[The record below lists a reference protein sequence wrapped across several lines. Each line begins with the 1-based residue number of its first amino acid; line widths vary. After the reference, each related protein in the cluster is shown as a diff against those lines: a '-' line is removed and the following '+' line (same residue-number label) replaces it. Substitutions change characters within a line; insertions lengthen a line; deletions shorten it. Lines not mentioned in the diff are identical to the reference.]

1 MFGDLNPVKYGFN
14 NRVKNVKSSMFGTLY
29 ETTMDAA
36 ITTKYGRG
44 PEYRPSSFPT
54 CPILHLLRFA
64 DGANKGYFANT
75 MTTSGGYF
83 TSVGTAAHENIQYY
97 IGQTGKIWGD
107 WKCKNPTCQ
116 RRHDAQDLFGE
127 DGKCWRKGK
136 LTRKNTVNNKCPTC
150 EHPMEYVEK
159 EIRYKGLKG
168 HIDAIVKLDGGGWW
182 VADYKTCTK
191 NKIAKKGKD
200 ALPFKAH
207 LKQIPSYC
215 YVLEKKYG
223 MKIKGFSL
231 LYLSRD
237 NPFHFFEY
245 SEPWTERWRVKV
257 KKVISDEKRKYR
269 SGVQSFY
276 ERDVKHAI
284 ANKPCSCLAQYESEI
299 NFYEECPLLGICFK
313 PNLDK
318 KLRAMLKETP
328 YTDAARDNIIARLPM
343 EVQPN
348 ANPDKP
354 VSSKKA
360 KVRL

>member
-1 MFGDLNPVKYGFN
+1 MFGDLKPVKYGFN
-14 NRVKNVKSSMFGTLY
+14 QRKNVITSLFGKMY

-54 CPILHLLRFA
+54 CPILHMLRFA
-64 DGANKGYFANT
+64 AGAHNGYFETT
-75 MTTSGGYF
+75 MSTSGGFF
-83 TSVGTAAHENIQYY
+83 TSVGTAAHENIQYH

-107 WKCKNPTCQ
+107 WKCKNPSCQ
-116 RRHDAQDLFGE
+116 KRHDAQNLFDEKGVMY
-127 DGKCWRKGK
+127 RKGK
-136 LTRKNTVNNKCPTC
+136 LTRKNTVKNKCPKC

-159 EIRYKGLKG
+159 EIKYAGLKG

-191 NKIAKKGKD
+191 NKIAKKGKEG
-200 ALPFKAH
+200 LPHKAH
-207 LKQIPSYC
+207 LKQIPTYC

-237 NPFHFFEY
+237 NPFHFLEY
-245 SEPWTERWRVKV
+245 SEPWSERWRVKV
-257 KKVISDEKRKYR
+257 REIIKNEKRKFR
-269 SGVQSFY
+269 SGVKSFAT
-276 ERDVKHAI
+276 RDVKHAI

-313 PNLDK
+313 SGLDK
-318 KLRAMLKETP
+318 KLNTMMKVFP
-328 YTDAARDNIIARLPM
+328 YTDDARDRIIARLPI
-343 EVQPN
+343 EVHP
-348 ANPDKP
+348 
-354 VSSKKA
+354 
-360 KVRL
+360 